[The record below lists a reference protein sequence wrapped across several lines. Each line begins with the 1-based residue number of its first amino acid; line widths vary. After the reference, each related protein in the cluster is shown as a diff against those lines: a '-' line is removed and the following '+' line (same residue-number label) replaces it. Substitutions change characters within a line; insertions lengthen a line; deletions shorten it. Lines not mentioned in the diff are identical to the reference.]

1 MVNSKSQG
9 DEHWGRLVGMSFAF
23 MVLATSYLFLVLCV
37 SVRLV
42 DGGGPWFVFGHALE
56 DGELFDATRNAVA
69 FATFTI
75 AGAAAYLAYR
85 RQRATDHTNE
95 LTRSRHDRDELGEL
109 RARFTTAVEQLA
121 HSSAT
126 VRIAGVYSLAAVADQ
141 WLDRDDRD
149 QAQVAVDVLCGY
161 LRLPY
166 SPSLGANHQTK
177 RVVKSG
183 DTEADSATEEH
194 FEYPQND
201 RVVRETVCSV
211 IASKIRGRE
220 VFRDLMVG
228 MIRLKVAPSASP
240 GPWSDLRFDFVGA
253 HLVNADFEACHFSQ
267 LVSFAG
273 AQFEGKA
280 SFRVTRFE
288 HAIFDRSEFASA
300 DFSYASCADGLSF
313 KKTKFQ
319 HTASFNDAT
328 FDRVTFVSAEFSK
341 SLWFKG
347 TTFNSTLFFAGVKVA
362 GLLDFSKASFEGGAS
377 FRACQTGTVK
387 FAGAR
392 ITKPLNINECW
403 ALPQFERIPVMWG
416 DDGADFSEVTWLEGK
431 PDPSTITL
439 TAGQPT

>member
-1 MVNSKSQG
+1 
-9 DEHWGRLVGMSFAF
+9 MSFAF

-141 WLDRDDRD
+141 WLDRGDRD

-183 DTEADSATEEH
+183 NTEADSATEEH

-201 RVVRETVCSV
+201 RVVRETICSV

-220 VFRDLMVG
+220 VFRDLRVG
-228 MIRLKVAPSASP
+228 LIRLKVEPSASP
-240 GPWSDLRFDFVGA
+240 GPWSHLKFDFAGA
-253 HLVNADFEACHFSQ
+253 HLVKADFESCQFDQ
-267 LVSFAG
+267 PVSFAS
-273 AQFEGKA
+273 ARFEGAA
-280 SFRVTRFE
+280 SFRATKFE
-288 HAIFDRSEFASA
+288 HAAFDRSDFDSVAEFSH
-300 DFSYASCADGLSF
+300 ASCADGLSF
-313 KKTKFQ
+313 EGAKF
-319 HTASFNDAT
+319 HNSTFFNNGT
-328 FDRVTFVSAEFSK
+328 FDRVTFGGAEFSK
-341 SLWFKG
+341 FVRFQG
-347 TTFNSTLFFAGVKVA
+347 TTFNSMLFAVGVTVA
-362 GLLDFSKASFEGGAS
+362 GQLDFSRASFESGAAFKS
-377 FRACQTGTVK
+377 CQARSVT

-392 ITKPLNINECW
+392 ITKPLAIEESW
-403 ALPQFERIPVMWG
+403 VPAQSDGISVMWDAAG
-416 DDGADFSEVTWLEGK
+416 GADFSDVTWIEGK
-431 PDPSTITL
+431 PDPSTVKLPT
-439 TAGQPT
+439 GQPA